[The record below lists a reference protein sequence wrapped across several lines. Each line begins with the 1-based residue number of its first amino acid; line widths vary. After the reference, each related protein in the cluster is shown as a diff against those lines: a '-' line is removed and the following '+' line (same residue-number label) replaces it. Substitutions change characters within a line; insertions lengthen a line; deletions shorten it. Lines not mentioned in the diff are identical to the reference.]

1 MTSISYWV
9 GNRFAAFLFVSG
21 WIFAGLGAIG
31 YIEEST
37 SLFLAA
43 LVWFATVLIFI
54 WKRVENYRLNRLSLQ
69 SDWDEFYGETETEYT
84 ALPDPS
90 EFELDIP
97 L

>member
-1 MTSISYWV
+1 
-9 GNRFAAFLFVSG
+9 LFVSG

-43 LVWFATVLIFI
+43 LVWFAAVLIFI

-69 SDWDEFYGETETEYT
+69 SDWEEFYGESETEYT

>member
-9 GNRFAAFLFVSG
+9 GNRFAGFLFISG
-21 WIFAGLGAIG
+21 WIFAGLGANG

-43 LVWFATVLIFI
+43 LVWLAAVLIFI
-54 WKRVENYRLNRLSLQ
+54 GKRVENYRFNRLSLQ
-69 SDWDEFYGETETEYT
+69 SEWDEFHGESETEYT

>member
-69 SDWDEFYGETETEYT
+69 SDWEEFNGESETEYT